1 MTGFRLRSSVL
12 VGAVTL
18 ATVGALFAA
27 SGASAGVSGARPAAS
42 RTMAAG
48 YRLTRLV
55 SDKPGVANHQDTD
68 LVNAWGLAAGP
79 QTPWWVADNGTSLS
93 TIYGADGT
101 KGSFV
106 VSVPEDPTGMVFN
119 GGSDFV
125 VTDGTHSGPSLFLF
139 DTEAGQI
146 LGWNPNVPPPAP
158 STQSFVVV
166 DKTNEGAIFKGLA
179 IASTP
184 DGDRLYAT
192 DFANAEVDVFDGDFT
207 QIDTPGQFTD
217 PNLPK
222 HYAPFGIQ
230 TIGDHVFVTYG
241 KQVPGSGDEADGRT
255 LGFVDQYDTSG
266 MFVARVARRGVLNAP
281 WGLAMAPGDF
291 GRFSGDLLVG
301 NFGNGKI
308 NAYKWKGGA
317 WMHAGKLR
325 RRSGTIIKIPG
336 LWAIEFANGGPSGA
350 PNQLFFTAG
359 PGDESHGLFG
369 VIEATG

>member
-12 VGAVTL
+12 AGAVTL
-18 ATVGALFAA
+18 ATVAGFLGA
-27 SGASAGVSGARPAAS
+27 SGASAGARPAKATTS
-42 RTMAAG
+42 SG
-48 YRLTRLV
+48 YSLTRLV
-55 SDKPGVANHQDTD
+55 SDKPGVATHQDTD

-93 TIYGADGT
+93 TIYGTDGT
-101 KGSFV
+101 KGSFT
-106 VSVPEDPTGMVFN
+106 VSVPEDPTGTVFN

-158 STQSFVVV
+158 STQAFVVA

-192 DFANAEVDVFDGDFT
+192 DFANAKVDVFDGDFH
-207 QIDTPGQFTD
+207 QITAPGRFTD

-222 HYAPFGIQ
+222 GYAPFGIQ
-230 TIGDHVFVTYG
+230 TIGSDVFVTYG
-241 KQVPGSGDEADGRT
+241 KQVPGSGDEQDGRT
-255 LGFVDQYDTSG
+255 LGFVDEFDTSG
-266 MFVARVARRGVLNAP
+266 MLVARVASRGVLDAP
-281 WGLAMAPGDF
+281 WGLAMAPSNF
-291 GRFSGDLLVG
+291 GRFGGDLLVG

-308 NAYKWKGGA
+308 NAYKWSNGS

-336 LWAIEFANGGPSGA
+336 LWAIEFGNGGPSGA
-350 PNQLFFTAG
+350 TNQLFFTAG